1 MKNRRRGVGLIEV
14 AAAIVL
20 LTALATLV
28 AQIVGW
34 SAAERRASQR
44 REIAVAEAANAME
57 RLAASDAQSL
67 KPHAMTEIPLSPT
80 AKEML
85 PSGKLTSE
93 IEDARDPPDGKRIV
107 VEVRWLNQADET
119 ELPVRLATWVWR

>member
-1 MKNRRRGVGLIEV
+1 MRNQRRGLGLIEV
-14 AAAIVL
+14 AAALIL
-20 LTALATLV
+20 LSALATLV
-28 AQIVGW
+28 AQIVAW
-34 SAAERRASQR
+34 SAAEHRSTQR

-57 RLAASDAQSL
+57 RLETGDSQSL
-67 KPHAMTEIPLSPT
+67 KPHAMTELPLSPT

-93 IEDARDPPDGKRIV
+93 IQEAKDPPNGKRIV
-107 VEVRWLNQADET
+107 IELNWLNQAGEP